1 MISTLH
7 HFMNSNKAAA
17 MPRSRHK
24 SSRYDIVARLYY
36 LFSKLSDEQK
46 QHLLKQLL
54 RDKTDD
60 YLLKLIIDLSDN
72 QRRVLMSQLEEIT
85 LKASRYDRRK
95 HPRKNCLMTAGIRI
109 AGQAV
114 DCFIL
119 DISPYGAFIDTGEG
133 LAAGHTARLNFFSPN
148 NREELK
154 LTVKIVW
161 SESQGAGLQFHR
173 LTARQ
178 LEQIRSF
185 AQNEQTVYEI
195 TS

>member
-7 HFMNSNKAAA
+7 HFMNSNKTGGI
-17 MPRSRHK
+17 PISRHK
-24 SSRYDIVARLYY
+24 ASRYDVVSRLYY

-46 QHLLKQLL
+46 HSLLKQLL

-72 QRRVLMSQLEEIT
+72 QRRVLMTQLEEIT
-85 LKASRYDRRK
+85 LKASHYDRRK
-95 HPRKNCLMTAGIRI
+95 HLRKNCLMTAAISVDGRTM
-109 AGQAV
+109 

-119 DISPYGAFIDTGEG
+119 DISPYGAFVDTGQG
-133 LAAGHTARLNFFSPN
+133 LAAGHTAVLNFFSPN
-148 NREELK
+148 NREELR

-161 SESQGAGLQFHR
+161 SEPHGAGMQFHR

-185 AQNEQTVYEI
+185 AENEQMVYEI
-195 TS
+195 SS

>member
-7 HFMNSNKAAA
+7 HFMNSNKTAA
-17 MPRSRHK
+17 MPLSRHK
-24 SSRYDIVARLYY
+24 SSRYDTVARLYY
-36 LFSKLSDEQK
+36 LFSRLSEEQK
-46 QHLLKQLL
+46 HSLLKQLL

-72 QRRVLMSQLEEIT
+72 QRRLLMTQLEEIT

-95 HPRKNCLMTAGIRI
+95 HPRKNCLMTAAISSAAR
-109 AGQAV
+109 AV

-119 DISPYGAFIDTGEG
+119 DISPYGAFIDSGEG
-133 LAAGHTARLNFFSPN
+133 LAAGHTAQLNFFSPN
-148 NREELK
+148 TREELR

-161 SESQGAGLQFHR
+161 SEPHGAGLQFHR

-185 AQNEQTVYEI
+185 AENGQTVYEI
-195 TS
+195 NS